1 MFKIKK
7 AKRSAKHDEIVVSK
21 IADELVSIVRDTLE
35 KFTRE
40 YDQDRAMTDAHRSDI
55 YTAIGKTNHRITE
68 QYQKTV
74 GLEFRVKQVGD
85 QFNRLN
91 RENIDLRKKNEE
103 LSGQVAAV
111 TGIAVSNR
119 KMIGEIKSAI
129 CKHATKIY
137 DLEKAMIAHPV
148 RVINLP
154 DRINKQLIKI
164 IQQDKNNEKKR

>member
-35 KFTRE
+35 KFMEE
-40 YDQDRAMTDAHRSDI
+40 YDQNRTMTDAQRSDI
-55 YTAIGKTNHRITE
+55 YIAIGKTNHRITAH
-68 QYQKTV
+68 YQKMV
-74 GLEFRVKQVGD
+74 ELESKARVAED

-91 RENIDLRKKNEE
+91 RENIDQQKEIE
-103 LSGQVAAV
+103 AAP
-111 TGIAVSNR
+111 GIAGHNR
-119 KMIGEIKSAI
+119 KMIGEINAAI

-164 IQQDKNNEKKR
+164 IQQDKNNEKNDDP